1 MPTHDPARKR
11 RAFRRVPRKRKVFV
25 EASPRAESEHTCAR
39 AMYDYG
45 KDVVQPTVCEQACT
59 GPMLLGSLKDLAY
72 LVWES
77 DYASLFELEQL
88 ALEESGRLM
97 TAAALLK
104 AVPEKSTARLGTDLV
119 TVETRNSIYATGG
132 APETVN
138 STQTLVHR
146 PWEFIWRVAEGTS
159 VGVGRGGTGES
170 WERIVDRFLSE
181 NLFSRHHTFA

>member
-1 MPTHDPARKR
+1 MINAANVI
-11 RAFRRVPRKRKVFV
+11 RA
-25 EASPRAESEHTCAR
+25 
-39 AMYDYG
+39 D
-45 KDVVQPTVCEQACT
+45 
-59 GPMLLGSLKDLAY
+59 LK
-72 LVWES
+72 
-77 DYASLFELEQL
+77 
-88 ALEESGRLM
+88 
-97 TAAALLK
+97 
-104 AVPEKSTARLGTDLV
+104 ARLGTDLV